1 MTGFERIDD
10 KNLLT
15 VTLAR
20 RKLEAQGIISLQLR
34 LSTGGP
40 LPRFSAGA
48 HIDVHLPNGQVRQYS
63 LCGDPLEEDFYEIA
77 ILREAQGRGGSKSA
91 HDDLREGDT
100 LRISAP
106 RNHFP
111 LAEAPHSLL
120 LAGGIGI
127 TPLLAMARQLHADGA
142 SFELHYC
149 ARSRSRAA
157 FAGCLAESEFA
168 HRIHFHFDDGPSVQ
182 RLDIGALLQSASTAS
197 HLYVCGPSG
206 FMDHVIASAQSAGWP
221 EGRIHHEY
229 FAAPAAQAATGEVF
243 EVECARAGKIVPV
256 SAGQSIAAALR
267 SHGID
272 VPLSCEQGICGTCS
286 VGVLEGRPDHRDHFL
301 TAHEKA
307 ANDRL
312 LACCSRALSARLVV
326 DL

>member
-10 KNLLT
+10 KNLLI

-20 RKLEAQGIISLQLR
+20 RKAEADDIISVR
-34 LSTGGP
+34 LSLSAGGP
-40 LPRFSAGA
+40 LPRFAAGS

-63 LCGDPLEEDFYEIA
+63 LCNDPLEEDFYEIA

-100 LRISAP
+100 VRISAP

-111 LAEAPHSLL
+111 LADAPHSVL

-149 ARSRSRAA
+149 ARSRNRAA
-157 FAGCLAESEFA
+157 FVGWLAESDFA
-168 HRIHFHFDDGPSVQ
+168 HRIHFHFDDGPSSQ
-182 RLDIGALLQSASTAS
+182 RLDIAPLLQSAIAGS

-206 FMDHVIASAQSAGWP
+206 FMNHVISSAQSSGWP
-221 EGRIHHEY
+221 DERIHHEY
-229 FAAPAAQAATGEVF
+229 FAAPTANVAHGEMF
-243 EVECARAGKIVPV
+243 EVECARAGKVVPV
-256 SAGQSIAAALR
+256 PAGQSIASALR

-286 VGVLEGRPDHRDHFL
+286 VGVLEGIPDHRDHFL

>member
-1 MTGFERIDD
+1 VTGLERIDE

-20 RKLEAQGIISLQLR
+20 RKVEAEGIISLQLR
-34 LSTGGP
+34 LSTGGA
-40 LPRFSAGA
+40 LPRFSAGS
-48 HIDVHLPNGQVRQYS
+48 HVDVHLPNGQVRQYS
-63 LCGDPLEEDFYEIA
+63 LCSDPLEEYFYEIA

-106 RNHFP
+106 RNHFL
-111 LAEAPHSLL
+111 LADAPHSLL

-157 FAGCLAESEFA
+157 FARWLAESEFA
-168 HRIHFHFDDGPSVQ
+168 HRIHFHFDDGPSSQ
-182 RLDIGALLQSASTAS
+182 RLDIAPLLQSAAAAS

-206 FMDHVIASAQSAGWP
+206 FMNHVISYAQRSGWP
-221 EGRIHHEY
+221 DERIHHEY
-229 FAAPAAQAATGEVF
+229 FAVPAANVATGDVF
-243 EVECARAGKIVPV
+243 EVECARTGKVIPV
-256 SAGQSIAAALR
+256 TAGQSIASALR

-286 VGVLEGRPDHRDHFL
+286 VGVLEGIPDHRDHFL

-312 LACCSRALSARLVV
+312 LACCSRALSVRLVV